1 MKTSRIA
8 CLLLAGLLLA
18 CGSSEADWRKADAE
32 GTVAAFQKFLA
43 DHPRDAHVPQA
54 RARIEALQDQQ
65 AWAQVEQGG
74 TVESFQQYETGQKE
88 GLHLA
93 EARDR
98 IADLQRAAAFKV
110 AQSEA
115 TPTAVPG
122 FSAEIPAGPG
132 GGPSACAAA
141 EAHRPAADVDLSGAA
156 WGVSQPQGRATR
168 ACEARE
174 AICQGP
180 ASGCRHTGKCKKPA
194 RAREFRADE
203 PRGGASGLRQTE
215 EIPSALQ
222 SCEELNG
229 THRLTV
235 APCAAD
241 ESL

>member
-18 CGSSEADWRKADAE
+18 CGSSEADWRKADAQ

-43 DHPRDAHVPQA
+43 DHPRDAHAPQA

-65 AWAQVEQGG
+65 AWAQAQQGG

-115 TPTAVPG
+115 TPTAYQD
-122 FSAEIPAGPG
+122 F
-132 GGPSACAAA
+132 
-141 EAHRPAADVDLSGAA
+141 L
-156 WGVSQPQGRATR
+156 QKYPQGPEADQARAQLQKLTAPPPMSTYR
-168 ACEARE
+168 VQLGEFHSRKEAQR
-174 AICQGP
+174 
-180 ASGCRHTGKCKKPA
+180 A
-194 RAREFRADE
+194 RARLEKRFAKVLHQVVVI
-203 PRGGASGLRQTE
+203 PASAK
-215 EIPSALQ
+215 S
-222 SCEELNG
+222 
-229 THRLTV
+229 RLERV
-235 APCAAD
+235 SSVPMSREAAQMACARLKK
-241 ESL
+241 SHQHCKVVKS